1 MGQESAEIRTAQ
13 PLLQP
18 GRFLPPTLPGA
29 ANRKSS
35 LSGHDRAHTGTHPM
49 TLQFS
54 LTNTA
59 ATAVDSPCIV
69 VGVYEQAVLGNAAEA
84 VDRAT
89 GGLIRQQLESGDI
102 SGKAGS
108 TSVLFAPPG
117 IAAKRVMVVGLGA
130 QKSFDGARFQKIHI
144 EAARALGRLPLNAAV
159 SYLTDV
165 DVPGRDAAWRVRV
178 AALASDFAAYRYTA
192 TFKPRDKA
200 KPAELATPAFAAG
213 DEAHAALEQ
222 ATAIAEGVRFA
233 RELANLPPNICNPAY
248 IAAQAQAFADLHD
261 KVNCQVLD
269 EAQMAELGFGSLLA
283 VARGSANKPRLIALE
298 YKGGDPD
305 DKPYA
310 LVGKGVTFD
319 SGGLSLKPGP
329 GMEDMKF
336 DMGGAAGV
344 MGAFVAAVKMGLK
357 RNLVCVVPSV
367 ENMPGGDSYRPSDV
381 LTSLS
386 GLTIEVLNTDAEGRL
401 ILCDALT
408 WTAKTYQPHTIVDAA
423 TLTGACVVALGKH
436 ASGLM
441 SKHDDLAAELLAA
454 GEETLDRAWRLP
466 LWDDYQVQLESGFA
480 DVANIG
486 GKTAGAITAG
496 CFLSRF
502 TDGQR
507 WAHLDIAGT
516 AWEDGRKGLATGRP
530 VALLAQWLLDRE

>member
-1 MGQESAEIRTAQ
+1 
-13 PLLQP
+13 
-18 GRFLPPTLPGA
+18 
-29 ANRKSS
+29 
-35 LSGHDRAHTGTHPM
+35 M

-54 LTNTA
+54 LGSTA
-59 ATAVDSPCIV
+59 PESVDSACIV
-69 VGVYEQAVLGNAAEA
+69 VGVYEHGVLSGAAER

-89 GGLIRQQLESGDI
+89 DGLLKQQLESGDI

-108 TSVLFAPPG
+108 ASALFAPSG
-117 IAAKRVMVVGLGA
+117 VSARRLLVVGLGA
-130 QKSFDGARFQKIHI
+130 QKSLDGARFQKISH
-144 EAARALGRLPLNAAV
+144 EAARALGRLPITEAV
-159 SYLTDV
+159 SYLTEV
-165 DVPGRDAAWRVRV
+165 DVPGHDASWRVRI

-200 KPAELATPAFAAG
+200 KPPQLATLAFAG
-213 DEAHAALEQ
+213 DAAEQSALDQ
-222 ATAIAEGVRFA
+222 ATGIAEGVRFA
-233 RELANLPPNICNPAY
+233 RELANLPPNICNPVY
-248 IAAQAQAFADLHD
+248 IAEQAKAFAEQHD
-261 KVNCQVLD
+261 KVSCNVLD
-269 EAQMAELGFGSLLA
+269 EVEMAKLGFGSLLA
-283 VARGSANKPRLIALE
+283 VARGSTNKPRLIALE
-298 YKGGDPD
+298 YKGGRDG

-319 SGGLSLKPGP
+319 AGGINLKPTP

-336 DMGGAAGV
+336 DMGGAAAV
-344 MGAFVAAVKMGLK
+344 LGAFVAAVKMGLK
-357 RNLVCVVPSV
+357 LNLVCVVPSV
-367 ENMPGGDSYRPSDV
+367 ENMPDGDSYRPSDV

-408 WTAKTYQPHTIVDAA
+408 WTARTFHPHSIIDAA
-423 TLTGACVVALGKH
+423 TLTGACVVALGKY

-466 LWDDYQVQLESGFA
+466 LWDDYQTQLESGFA

-486 GKTAGAITAG
+486 GKSAGAITAG

-516 AWEDGRKGLATGRP
+516 AWEDGRKGMATGRP
-530 VALLAQWLLDRE
+530 VTLLAQWLLDRE